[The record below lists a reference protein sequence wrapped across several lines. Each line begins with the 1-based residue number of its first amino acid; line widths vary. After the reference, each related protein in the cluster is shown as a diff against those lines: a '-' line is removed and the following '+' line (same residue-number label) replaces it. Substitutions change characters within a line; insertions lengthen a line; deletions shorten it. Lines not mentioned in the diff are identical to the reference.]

1 MKFLNTLETIVKVV
15 VALMVIALILSLLFE
30 NKTKPTEGQK
40 NAYDEGTKLFY
51 QGLIQYRGYICS
63 EVESYVP
70 TGSGVYVTCVGAGES
85 DKPSSEVTEAHSY
98 NISRPGGTG
107 AFIIEAKN

>member
-40 NAYDEGTKLFY
+40 LHMMKVRNYSIKD
-51 QGLIQYRGYICS
+51 
-63 EVESYVP
+63 
-70 TGSGVYVTCVGAGES
+70 
-85 DKPSSEVTEAHSY
+85 
-98 NISRPGGTG
+98 
-107 AFIIEAKN
+107 